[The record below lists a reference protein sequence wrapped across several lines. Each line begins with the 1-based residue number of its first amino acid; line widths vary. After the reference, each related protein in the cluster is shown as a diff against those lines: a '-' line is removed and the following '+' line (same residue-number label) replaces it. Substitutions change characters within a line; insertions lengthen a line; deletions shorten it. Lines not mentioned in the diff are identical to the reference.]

1 VSRELLNDGEP
12 IVVTSARDR
21 IGHGPWSRLFA
32 SAVVGDE
39 GSAVAERGRALA
51 RAGAVHSVS
60 VGPGEL
66 AACVVGSDGREHE
79 VTLTAPVVP
88 PRIWSAVG
96 VTARH
101 NAKLATAMAGREQSV
116 HLEHLMRFDWTAPLI
131 PNRTDLERRCT
142 CAKAQACEHTAS
154 FAYVVADQ
162 IDSDPS
168 MLLSWRGCGIT
179 CTEDVERESEQKPTP
194 PSTGKNWRAGHLP
207 PRRSLRPLPV
217 GAVLMCLGPTD
228 LRIAGGDFTDALR
241 RAYASLAETQ
251 AG

>member
-1 VSRELLNDGEP
+1 
-12 IVVTSARDR
+12 
-21 IGHGPWSRLFA
+21 
-32 SAVVGDE
+32 
-39 GSAVAERGRALA
+39 
-51 RAGAVHSVS
+51 VHSVR
-60 VGPGEL
+60 VAPGEL
-66 AACVVGSDGREHE
+66 AASVVGTDGVEHQ
-79 VTLTAPVVP
+79 VTLTAALIP
-88 PRIWSAVG
+88 PRIWSAVA

-101 NAKLATAMAGREQSV
+101 NTRLATAMSGHEQSV

-131 PNRTDLERRCT
+131 PNGTDLDRSCT
-142 CAKAQACEHTAS
+142 CAKPQACKHTAS

-168 MLLSWRGCGIT
+168 MLLRWRGCGISSV
-179 CTEDVERESEQKPTP
+179 EDVERDSGQKPTE
-194 PSTGKNWRAGHLP
+194 PSTGKNWHAGHLP

>member
-1 VSRELLNDGEP
+1 MSRELLNEGRP

-21 IGHGPWSRLFA
+21 IGHGPWARLFA

-39 GSAVAERGRALA
+39 GSSVAERGRALA
-51 RAGAVHSVS
+51 RAGAVHSLS
-60 VGPGEL
+60 VAPGEL
-66 AACVVGSDGREHE
+66 AACVVGSDGVEHR
-79 VTLTAPVVP
+79 VTLTAPTVP

-96 VTARH
+96 VSARH
-101 NAKLATAMAGREQSV
+101 NAKLAAAMKGREQSV

-131 PNRTDLERRCT
+131 PGRTDLERTCT
-142 CAKAQACEHTAS
+142 CRKTERCEHTAS

-168 MLLSWRGCGIT
+168 MLLDWRGCGVRGA
-179 CTEDVERESEQKPTP
+179 EDVERGSEPRP
-194 PSTGKNWRAGHLP
+194 PEPSIGEDWHAGHLP

-228 LRIAGGDFTDALR
+228 LRIAGGDFADALR
-241 RAYASLAETQ
+241 RAYESFAQAQ